1 MTDQISFSK
10 QTHLQV
16 KSKQKQPPKA
26 VVGEVEAL
34 TNFPFINATGNSH
47 FQRQSKPLILGIKD
61 CKTVFHNCW
70 IEGRKE
76 SLAHT
81 KWVCKYYIVFISKYR
96 RKINYCGL
104 DENIQKIIK
113 DLCKQKVI
121 EIIEGTYSCLSFG
134 RDTLKRNIS
143 LFMGYLKRKNVIQA
157 VQTTH
162 KFKIEISEPL
172 LCEYSWSE
180 YRKYIREQEKQA

>member
-1 MTDQISFSK
+1 M
-10 QTHLQV
+10 
-16 KSKQKQPPKA
+16 
-26 VVGEVEAL
+26 
-34 TNFPFINATGNSH
+34 
-47 FQRQSKPLILGIKD
+47 ILGIKD

-76 SLAHT
+76 SLVHT

>member
-1 MTDQISFSK
+1 MAYHIQNGCSK
-10 QTHLQV
+10 YH
-16 KSKQKQPPKA
+16 
-26 VVGEVEAL
+26 
-34 TNFPFINATGNSH
+34 
-47 FQRQSKPLILGIKD
+47 
-61 CKTVFHNCW
+61 
-70 IEGRKE
+70 
-76 SLAHT
+76 
-81 KWVCKYYIVFISKYR
+81 IVFTPKYKG
-96 RKINYCGL
+96 KIIYDQLGG
-104 DENIQKIIK
+104 DIQKIIK

-162 KFKIEISEPL
+162 KFKIQISEPL